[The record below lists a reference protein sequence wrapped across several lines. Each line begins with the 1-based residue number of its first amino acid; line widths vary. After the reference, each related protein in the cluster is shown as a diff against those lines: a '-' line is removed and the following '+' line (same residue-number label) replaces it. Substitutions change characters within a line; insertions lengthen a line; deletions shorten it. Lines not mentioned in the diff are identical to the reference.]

1 MILFLLLINY
11 YKYLLIYCSC
21 VLLSQAQLKYW
32 WVSLLSILISLDFK
46 SKELAR
52 MGGSL
57 LSKAEVSGSSL
68 LGHLP
73 KEFSLRL
80 TWCPWLVGYYST
92 RGISR
97 GARKLAR
104 TPSLSKK
111 KNLSI
116 SSPTCHQLK
125 QNIIN
130 FTVKH
135 SKDFL
140 ILLFLCDR
148 VHFHFFFLS
157 FFFWLILM
165 IFC

>member
-1 MILFLLLINY
+1 
-11 YKYLLIYCSC
+11 
-21 VLLSQAQLKYW
+21 
-32 WVSLLSILISLDFK
+32 
-46 SKELAR
+46 

-68 LGHLP
+68 LDHLP
-73 KEFSLRL
+73 KKFSLRL
-80 TWCPWLVGYYST
+80 TWCPWLVGYYGT

-111 KNLSI
+111 KNLAI

-157 FFFWLILM
+157 FFFFFGL
-165 IFC
+165 F